1 MATLHEKAQEERI
14 AELEAQLQQQRY
26 AQRIA
31 ELEAQLSQPVQTQAQ
46 QPAQQPA
53 PMSEIDKEKLYLTRA
68 GRWCLTALLV
78 ILILW
83 ITSPIWT
90 SLLALVFAGIGAA
103 VAGAA
108 AGTAAEQTQTISGL
122 GAGAILPM
130 LACIFV

>member
-1 MATLHEKAQEERI
+1 MTTLHEKAQEERI
-14 AELEAQLQQQRY
+14 AELEAQLQ
-26 AQRIA
+26 
-31 ELEAQLSQPVQTQAQ
+31 QPVQTQAQ

-68 GRWCLTALLV
+68 GRWCLTAVLV

-90 SLLALVFAGIGAA
+90 SLLALVFAGI
-103 VAGAA
+103 AA
-108 AGTAAEQTQTISGL
+108 AATGSLAGSAAGQTQTIRDL
-122 GAGAILPM
+122 GAGVILPM

>member
-14 AELEAQLQQQRY
+14 AELEAQLQQKRY

-31 ELEAQLSQPVQTQAQ
+31 ELEAQLQQPVQTQTQ

-53 PMSEIDKEKLYLTRA
+53 PMSDIDKEKLYLTRA
-68 GRWCLTALLV
+68 GRWCLTAILV

-90 SLLALVFAGIGAA
+90 SLMALLAAGIAAA
-103 VAGAA
+103 VAGTA
-108 AGTAAEQTQTISGL
+108 AGSAVEQTQTIRDL
-122 GAGAILPM
+122 GGVILPM

>member
-1 MATLHEKAQEERI
+1 MTTLHEKAQEERI

-31 ELEAQLSQPVQTQAQ
+31 ELEAQLQQPVQTQAQ
-46 QPAQQPA
+46 QPA
-53 PMSEIDKEKLYLTRA
+53 PMSDIDKEKLYLTRA

-90 SLLALVFAGIGAA
+90 SLLALLFAGIGAA

-108 AGTAAEQTQTISGL
+108 TGSAVEQTQTIRDL
-122 GAGAILPM
+122 GAGVILPM
-130 LACIFV
+130 LVCIFV